1 MIELLSDITTKQSSN
16 PEGVICRLQVTGCR
30 LQVAGCRLQVAGA
43 GCRLQVAGYTS
54 QVAIMMTIIIIIV
67 IVIIIIIIMI
77 IIIIIVIIINAAG
90 ITANLREYI
99 HTYALMNVRTGYECP
114 SPEDSLR

>member
-1 MIELLSDITTKQSSN
+1 M
-16 PEGVICRLQVTGCR
+16 
-30 LQVAGCRLQVAGA
+30 
-43 GCRLQVAGYTS
+43 QVAGYTS
-54 QVAIMMTIIIIIV
+54 QVAIMMTIIIII
-67 IVIIIIIIMI
+67 IIIIIMII

-114 SPEDSLR
+114 SPKDSLR